1 MMIMCH
7 VHCSGSFRYIVG
19 DISRYLLLMAM
30 EAENWRHQRLNALS
44 RIHSSLNQNWLHINL
59 DVYDV
64 QFVLFL
70 FGTVTIISKVV

>member
-1 MMIMCH
+1 MSTVQAH
-7 VHCSGSFRYIVG
+7 FVTLLE
-19 DISRYLLLMAM
+19 ISRYLLLMAM

-64 QFVLFL
+64 QLVLFL
-70 FGTVTIISKVV
+70 FGTVIIISKVV

>member
-1 MMIMCH
+1 ME
-7 VHCSGSFRYIVG
+7 V
-19 DISRYLLLMAM
+19 